1 MDNDEEFVKK
11 IRELLKEIKRT
22 PFHGLG
28 KPEALRH
35 NLKGFWSRRILG
47 EHRLV
52 YQISGT
58 KSTDQHLKKGTIDNF
73 RISSNLLNQV
83 LAAAAEAPYT
93 LKQVEEQTGENK
105 LKRGLQ
111 NRHIQL
117 IALGGA
123 IGTGLFLGIGPAA
136 VLAGPS
142 VILGY
147 ALAGV
152 IAFFIMRQLG
162 EMVVEEP
169 VSGSFSHFAYKYW
182 GSFAG
187 FASGWNYWVL
197 YILVSMSELTA
208 IGVYIHFWWPEI
220 PLWTSSL
227 FFFVAINALNL
238 TSVKVYGEVEFWF
251 SIVKVVAIIAMIV
264 FGVYLLFSG
273 SAGEQATVHNLWND
287 GGFFPKGLFS
297 SDGKGGFQGL
307 FAAIAMIM
315 FSFGGLE
322 LIGITAAEAERPE
335 KTIPKATNQVIYRI
349 LIFYV
354 GALVILFSLSPWK
367 NITTDSSPFVMVFE
381 TLKGFQ
387 FNLFGKTIYFTSVIA
402 NVLNLIVLTAALSVY
417 NSCIFAAVCIVVNKL
432 MPERALGILMS
443 LTVSSLIINWLMISI
458 THLKFRKN
466 KNAEQVKTK
475 FPSFIYPL
483 SNYIC
488 LVFLI
493 GILVLMWITGMKMPV
508 ELIPGWIALLYV
520 CYR

>member
-1 MDNDEEFVKK
+1 
-11 IRELLKEIKRT
+11 LLKYSFAIIKSIPR
-22 PFHGLG
+22 
-28 KPEALRH
+28 
-35 NLKGFWSRRILG
+35 
-47 EHRLV
+47 
-52 YQISGT
+52 
-58 KSTDQHLKKGTIDNF
+58 
-73 RISSNLLNQV
+73 
-83 LAAAAEAPYT
+83 T
-93 LKQVEEQTGENK
+93 LKQVDEKSELQKPEEQK
-105 LKRGLQ
+105 LVRGLQ

-147 ALAGV
+147 TLAGI

-208 IGVYIHFWWPEI
+208 IGIYVHFWWPEI
-220 PLWTSSL
+220 PLWSSSL
-227 FFFVAINALNL
+227 FFFLTINALNL

-251 SIVKVVAIIAMIV
+251 SIVKVVAIIAMIL
-264 FGVYLLFSG
+264 FGVYLLVSG
-273 SAGEQATVHNLWND
+273 TGGEKASIQNLWND
-287 GGFFPKGLFS
+287 GGFFAKGWFS
-297 SDGKGGFQGL
+297 SDGKGGFEGL
-307 FAAIAMIM
+307 FAAITLIM

-322 LIGITAAEAERPE
+322 LIGITAAEAENPE

-367 NITTDSSPFVMVFE
+367 SITTDSSPFVMVFE
-381 TLKGFQ
+381 SLKGFQ
-387 FNLFGKTIYFTSVIA
+387 FDLFGKTIYFTSIIA

-417 NSCIFAAVCIVVNKL
+417 NSCVYSNSRMLFGLAEQGNAPAFLKKLNKNHVPIKAILVSSIFAAICIVVNKL
-432 MPERALGILMS
+432 IPEKALGILMS
-443 LTVSSLIINWLMISI
+443 LVVSSLMINWLMISI
-458 THLKFRKN
+458 THLKFRKS
-466 KNAEQVKTK
+466 KKEEQIKTK

-488 LVFLI
+488 LIFLI
-493 GILVLMWITGMKMPV
+493 GILVIMWITGMKVSV
-508 ELIPGWIALLYV
+508 ELIPGWILLLYI
-520 CYR
+520 CYLLVKRKKKQQA

>member
-1 MDNDEEFVKK
+1 MKQTIE
-11 IRELLKEIKRT
+11 
-22 PFHGLG
+22 
-28 KPEALRH
+28 KPE
-35 NLKGFWSRRILG
+35 
-47 EHRLV
+47 
-52 YQISGT
+52 
-58 KSTDQHLKKGTIDNF
+58 
-73 RISSNLLNQV
+73 
-83 LAAAAEAPYT
+83 
-93 LKQVEEQTGENK
+93 EQK

-169 VSGSFSHFAYKYW
+169 VSGSFSHFANKYW

-208 IGVYIHFWWPEI
+208 IGIYVHFWWPEI

-227 FFFVAINALNL
+227 FFFLVINALNL

-251 SIVKVVAIIAMIV
+251 SIIKVIAIIAMIV

-273 SAGEQATVHNLWND
+273 NGGEQASIQNLWND
-287 GGFFPKGLFS
+287 GGFFPKGFLS
-297 SDGKGGFQGL
+297 ADGAGGFQGL
-307 FAAIAMIM
+307 FAAIALIM

-322 LIGITAAEAERPE
+322 LIGITAAEAENPE

-381 TLKGFQ
+381 SLKGFQ
-387 FNLFGKTIYFTSVIA
+387 FTLLGKTIYFTSLIA
-402 NVLNLIVLTAALSVY
+402 NALNMIVLTAALSVY
-417 NSCIFAAVCIVVNKL
+417 NSCVYSNSRMLFGLAEQGNAPSFLSKLNKNSVPLNALLISSLFVAICIVINKI
-432 MPERALGILMS
+432 MPEKALEILMS
-443 LTVSSLIINWLMISI
+443 LVVSSLIINWLMISI
-458 THLKFRKN
+458 THLKFRRSKD
-466 KNAEQVKTK
+466 ADQVKTK
-475 FPSFIYPL
+475 FPSYIYPM

-488 LVFLI
+488 LIFLL
-493 GILVLMWITGMKMPV
+493 GILVIMWITGLKISV
-508 ELIPGWIALLYV
+508 ELIPVWILLLYI
-520 CYR
+520 CYLFVNKRKSKNGWN

>member
-1 MDNDEEFVKK
+1 MEPTTEKK
-11 IRELLKEIKRT
+11 T
-22 PFHGLG
+22 
-28 KPEALRH
+28 
-35 NLKGFWSRRILG
+35 
-47 EHRLV
+47 
-52 YQISGT
+52 
-58 KSTDQHLKKGTIDNF
+58 
-73 RISSNLLNQV
+73 
-83 LAAAAEAPYT
+83 
-93 LKQVEEQTGENK
+93 EQG
-105 LKRGLQ
+105 LKRGLE

-147 ALAGV
+147 ALAGI

-182 GSFAG
+182 GTFAG
-187 FASGWNYWVL
+187 FASGWNYWML

-238 TSVKVYGEVEFWF
+238 SSVKVYGEAEFWF
-251 SIVKVVAIIAMIV
+251 SIVKVVAIIAMIG
-264 FGVYLLFSG
+264 FGTYLLISG
-273 SAGEQATVHNLWND
+273 SGGSQASINNLWND
-287 GGFFPKGLFS
+287 GGFFPKGLLG

-307 FAAIAMIM
+307 FAAITLIM

-322 LIGITAAEAERPE
+322 LIGITAAEADKPE

-354 GALVILFSLSPWK
+354 GALVILFALSPWK
-367 NITTDSSPFVMVFE
+367 NITTKSSPFVMVFE
-381 TLKGFQ
+381 SLKGFQ
-387 FNLFGKTIYFTSVIA
+387 FQLFGHTIYFTSLIA
-402 NVLNLIVLTAALSVY
+402 NVLNVIVLTAALSVY
-417 NSCIFAAVCIVVNKL
+417 NSCVYSNSRMLYGLSKQGNAPAFLSKLNKNHVPVVAIIVSGLFAAICIVVNKL
-432 MPERALGILMS
+432 IPDQALEVLMS
-443 LTVSSLIINWLMISI
+443 LVVSSLMINWLMISVV
-458 THLKFRKN
+458 HLKFKQRK
-466 KNAEQVKTK
+466 KAEQVRTK

-488 LVFLI
+488 LLFLV
-493 GILVLMWITGMKMPV
+493 GILCLMWLTGMKLPV
-508 ELIPGWIALLYV
+508 ELIPGWLLFLYG
-520 CYR
+520 CYWLVKKQAQKKAMAN

>member
-1 MDNDEEFVKK
+1 MEQTN
-11 IRELLKEIKRT
+11 L
-22 PFHGLG
+22 
-28 KPEALRH
+28 KPE
-35 NLKGFWSRRILG
+35 
-47 EHRLV
+47 
-52 YQISGT
+52 
-58 KSTDQHLKKGTIDNF
+58 DQ
-73 RISSNLLNQV
+73 
-83 LAAAAEAPYT
+83 
-93 LKQVEEQTGENK
+93 K

-123 IGTGLFLGIGPAA
+123 IGTGLFLGVGPAS

-142 VILGY
+142 VIFGY
-147 ALAGV
+147 ALAGI

-169 VSGSFSHFAYKYW
+169 VSGSFSHFANKYW

-208 IGVYIHFWWPEI
+208 IGIYVHFWWPEI

-227 FFFVAINALNL
+227 FFFIVINALNL

-251 SIVKVVAIIAMIV
+251 SIIKVAAIIAMIV

-273 SAGEQATVHNLWND
+273 TGGEQATIQNLWND
-287 GGFFPKGLFS
+287 GGFFPKGVLR
-297 SDGKGGFQGL
+297 SDGSGGFQGFL
-307 FAAIAMIM
+307 AAIALIM

-322 LIGITAAEAERPE
+322 LIGITAAEAEQPE

-354 GALVILFSLSPWK
+354 GALIILFSLSPWK

-381 TLKGFQ
+381 SLKGFQ
-387 FNLFGKTIYFTSVIA
+387 FTFLGKTVYFTSLIA
-402 NVLNLIVLTAALSVY
+402 NALNVIVLTAALSVY
-417 NSCIFAAVCIVVNKL
+417 NSCVYSNSRMLFGLAEQGNAPSFLSKLNKNSAPINAILVSSLFVAVCIIINKI
-432 MPERALGILMS
+432 MPEKALEILMS
-443 LTVSSLIINWLMISI
+443 LVVSSLIINWLMISI

-466 KNAEQVKTK
+466 KDANQIKTK
-475 FPSFIYPL
+475 FPSYIYPI

-488 LVFLI
+488 LVFLV
-493 GILVLMWITGMKMPV
+493 GILVMMWITGLKISV
-508 ELIPGWIALLYV
+508 ELIPGWILLLYV
-520 CYR
+520 CYLFISKKKRQNNKGSV

>member
-1 MDNDEEFVKK
+1 MKQVSE
-11 IRELLKEIKRT
+11 
-22 PFHGLG
+22 
-28 KPEALRH
+28 KPE
-35 NLKGFWSRRILG
+35 
-47 EHRLV
+47 
-52 YQISGT
+52 
-58 KSTDQHLKKGTIDNF
+58 
-73 RISSNLLNQV
+73 
-83 LAAAAEAPYT
+83 
-93 LKQVEEQTGENK
+93 EQK

-147 ALAGV
+147 ALAGI

-208 IGVYIHFWWPEI
+208 IGIYVHFWWPEI
-220 PLWTSSL
+220 PLWSSSL
-227 FFFVAINALNL
+227 FFFIVINALNL

-251 SIVKVVAIIAMIV
+251 SIIKVVAIIAMII
-264 FGVYLLFSG
+264 FGVYLLVSG
-273 SAGEQATVHNLWND
+273 SGGEQASVQNLWND
-287 GGFFPKGLFS
+287 GGFFAKGLFS
-297 SDGKGGFQGL
+297 EDGKGGFQGL
-307 FAAIAMIM
+307 FAAIALIM

-322 LIGITAAEAERPE
+322 LIGITAAEAEQPE

-367 NITTDSSPFVMVFE
+367 SITTDSSPFVMVFE
-381 TLKGFQ
+381 SLKGFQ
-387 FNLFGKTIYFTSVIA
+387 FTLLGKTIYFTSIIA
-402 NVLNLIVLTAALSVY
+402 NVLNVIVLTAALSVY
-417 NSCIFAAVCIVVNKL
+417 NSCVYSNSRMLFGLAEQGNAPSFLSKLNKNSVPINAILISSLFAAICIIVNKL
-432 MPERALGILMS
+432 MPEKALEILMS
-443 LTVSSLIINWLMISI
+443 LVVSSLIINWLMISI
-458 THLKFRKN
+458 THLKFRRSKD
-466 KNAEQVKTK
+466 ADRVKTK
-475 FPSFIYPL
+475 FPSFIYPV

-493 GILVLMWITGMKMPV
+493 GILVIMWITGMKMSV
-508 ELIPGWIALLYV
+508 ELIPGWIILLYV
-520 CYR
+520 CYLLVKRKKEKQI

>member
-1 MDNDEEFVKK
+1 ME
-11 IRELLKEIKRT
+11 EIKEKT
-22 PFHGLG
+22 
-28 KPEALRH
+28 E
-35 NLKGFWSRRILG
+35 
-47 EHRLV
+47 
-52 YQISGT
+52 
-58 KSTDQHLKKGTIDNF
+58 DQ
-73 RISSNLLNQV
+73 
-83 LAAAAEAPYT
+83 
-93 LKQVEEQTGENK
+93 K

-147 ALAGV
+147 ALAGI

-162 EMVVEEP
+162 EMVVQEP

-182 GSFAG
+182 GGFAG

-208 IGVYIHFWWPEI
+208 IGMYVHFWWPEI
-220 PLWTSSL
+220 PLWSSSL
-227 FFFVAINALNL
+227 FFFLAINALNL

-251 SIVKVVAIIAMIV
+251 SIVKVVAIIAMII
-264 FGVYLLFSG
+264 FGAYLLISG
-273 SAGEQATVHNLWND
+273 SAGEQASIQNLWND
-287 GGFFPKGLFS
+287 GGFFPKGLLS
-297 SDGKGGFQGL
+297 TDSKGGYQGL

-322 LIGITAAEAERPE
+322 LIGITAAEAENPE

-354 GALVILFSLSPWK
+354 GALVILFALSPWK
-367 NITTDSSPFVMVFE
+367 NITTESSPFVMVFE
-381 TLKGFQ
+381 SLKGFQ
-387 FNLFGKTIYFTSVIA
+387 FVLMGKTIYFTSIIA
-402 NVLNLIVLTAALSVY
+402 NVLNIIVLTAALSVY
-417 NSCIFAAVCIVVNKL
+417 NSCVYSNSRMLFGLAEQGNAPAFLSKLNKNHVPVTAILVSGIFAAICIVVNKL
-432 MPERALGILMS
+432 IPDEALKILMS
-443 LTVSSLIINWLMISI
+443 LVVSSLIINWLMISI
-458 THLKFRKN
+458 THLKFRRSKHID
-466 KNAEQVKTK
+466 QIKTK
-475 FPSFIYPL
+475 FPSFLYPV

-493 GILVLMWITGMKMPV
+493 GILVMMWITGLKMPV
-508 ELIPGWIALLYV
+508 ELIPGWILLLYV
-520 CYR
+520 CYLVVKKRKGK

>member
-1 MDNDEEFVKK
+1 LEKTIEN
-11 IRELLKEIKRT
+11 
-22 PFHGLG
+22 
-28 KPEALRH
+28 PED
-35 NLKGFWSRRILG
+35 K
-47 EHRLV
+47 
-52 YQISGT
+52 
-58 KSTDQHLKKGTIDNF
+58 
-73 RISSNLLNQV
+73 
-83 LAAAAEAPYT
+83 
-93 LKQVEEQTGENK
+93 K

-147 ALAGV
+147 AIAGV

-169 VSGSFSHFAYKYW
+169 VSGSFSHFANKYW

-208 IGVYIHFWWPEI
+208 IGIYVHFWWPEI

-227 FFFVAINALNL
+227 FFFLVINALNL

-251 SIVKVVAIIAMIV
+251 SIIKVVAIIAMII
-264 FGVYLLFSG
+264 FGIYLLFSG
-273 SAGEQATVHNLWND
+273 SGGEHASIQNLWND
-287 GGFFPKGLFS
+287 GGFFPKSFLS
-297 SDGKGGFQGL
+297 SDVNGNFQGL
-307 FAAIAMIM
+307 FAAMALIM

-322 LIGITAAEAERPE
+322 LIGITAAEAEQPE

-354 GALVILFSLSPWK
+354 GALIILFSLSPWK
-367 NITTDSSPFVMVFE
+367 NITTNSSPFVMVFE
-381 TLKGFQ
+381 SLKGFQ
-387 FNLFGKTIYFTSVIA
+387 FNLFGKTIYFTSLIA
-402 NVLNLIVLTAALSVY
+402 NGLNIIVLTAALSVY
-417 NSCIFAAVCIVVNKL
+417 NSCVYSNSRMLFGLSEQGNAPSFLSKLNKNSVPINAILISSLFAAICIIINKL
-432 MPERALGILMS
+432 IPEKALEILMS
-443 LTVSSLIINWLMISI
+443 LVVSSLIINWLMISI
-458 THLKFRKN
+458 THLKFRRSK
-466 KNAEQVKTK
+466 ETDQIKTK
-475 FPSFIYPL
+475 FPSYIYPI

-488 LVFLI
+488 LIFLV
-493 GILVLMWITGMKMPV
+493 GILIIMWITGLKISV
-508 ELIPGWIALLYV
+508 ELIPVWILLLYI
-520 CYR
+520 CYLFVNKRRNKKP

>member
-1 MDNDEEFVKK
+1 
-11 IRELLKEIKRT
+11 LLKFAIFNRGSEYKFT
-22 PFHGLG
+22 FLP
-28 KPEALRH
+28 
-35 NLKGFWSRRILG
+35 S
-47 EHRLV
+47 
-52 YQISGT
+52 
-58 KSTDQHLKKGTIDNF
+58 DQTHI
-73 RISSNLLNQV
+73 
-83 LAAAAEAPYT
+83 T
-93 LKQVEEQTGENK
+93 LKPANEKSDDQK

-142 VILGY
+142 VIFGY
-147 ALAGV
+147 ALAGI

-162 EMVVEEP
+162 EMVVQEP
-169 VSGSFSHFAYKYW
+169 VSGSFSHFAYRYW

-208 IGVYIHFWWPEI
+208 IGIYVHFWWPEI

-227 FFFVAINALNL
+227 FFFLAINALNL

-251 SIVKVVAIIAMIV
+251 SIVKVIAIIAMIL
-264 FGVYLLFSG
+264 FGIYLLVSG
-273 SAGEQATVHNLWND
+273 SGGAHASIQNLWND
-287 GGFFPKGLFS
+287 GGFFPKGVFS

-307 FAAIAMIM
+307 FAAITLIM

-322 LIGITAAEAERPE
+322 LIGITAAEAESPE

-381 TLKGFQ
+381 SLKGFQ
-387 FNLFGKTIYFTSVIA
+387 FSLFGKTIYFTSIIA
-402 NVLNLIVLTAALSVY
+402 NALNLIVLTAALSVY
-417 NSCIFAAVCIVVNKL
+417 NSCVYSNSRMLFGLAEQGNAPSFLKKLNKSHVPIMAILVSSIFAAICIIVNKL
-432 MPERALGILMS
+432 IPKEALGILMS
-443 LTVSSLIINWLMISI
+443 LVVSSLMINWLMISI
-458 THLKFRKN
+458 THLKFRKA
-466 KNAEQVKTK
+466 KKAENVKTK

-488 LVFLI
+488 LIFLV
-493 GILVLMWITGMKMPV
+493 GILVIMWVTGMKLPV
-508 ELIPGWIALLYV
+508 ELIPGWILLLYLCFLLV
-520 CYR
+520 KRNQQKQA

>member
-1 MDNDEEFVKK
+1 MKQTIE
-11 IRELLKEIKRT
+11 
-22 PFHGLG
+22 
-28 KPEALRH
+28 KPE
-35 NLKGFWSRRILG
+35 G
-47 EHRLV
+47 
-52 YQISGT
+52 Q
-58 KSTDQHLKKGTIDNF
+58 
-73 RISSNLLNQV
+73 
-83 LAAAAEAPYT
+83 
-93 LKQVEEQTGENK
+93 K

-147 ALAGV
+147 ALAGI

-169 VSGSFSHFAYKYW
+169 VSGSFSHFANKYW

-208 IGVYIHFWWPEI
+208 IGIYVHFWWPEI

-227 FFFVAINALNL
+227 FFFIVINALNL

-264 FGVYLLFSG
+264 FGAYLLISG
-273 SAGEQATVHNLWND
+273 NGGEQASIQNLWSD
-287 GGFFPKGLFS
+287 GGFFPKGFLS
-297 SDGKGGFQGL
+297 EDGSGGFQGL
-307 FAAIAMIM
+307 FAAIALIM

-322 LIGITAAEAERPE
+322 LIGITAAEAENPE

-354 GALVILFSLSPWK
+354 GALVILFALSPWK

-381 TLKGFQ
+381 SLKGFQ
-387 FNLFGKTIYFTSVIA
+387 FNLFGKTIYFTSLIA
-402 NVLNLIVLTAALSVY
+402 NALNVIVLTAALSVY
-417 NSCIFAAVCIVVNKL
+417 NSCVYSNSRMLYGLAEQGNAPSFLSKLNKSSVPLNALLLSSLFVAVCIIINKL
-432 MPERALGILMS
+432 MPERALEILMS
-443 LTVSSLIINWLMISI
+443 LVVSSLIINWLMISI
-458 THLKFRKN
+458 THLKFRRHKD
-466 KNAEQVKTK
+466 AAQIKTK
-475 FPSFIYPL
+475 FPSYIYPI

-488 LVFLI
+488 LLFLVA
-493 GILVLMWITGMKMPV
+493 ILVIMWITGLKISV
-508 ELIPGWIALLYV
+508 ELIPVWILLLYV
-520 CYR
+520 CFVFVKRSKTKNL